1 MLDVAK
7 KLDGET
13 QLARWLQ
20 YSRCMKTFTS
30 IAMVVGPV
38 AAVVLPGFAA
48 AGVTFPIG
56 VIIAVPVVIL
66 AVVAYA
72 LKTPVAIERHSDTSS
87 TATNYID
94 SNPVPVANKVPFAS
108 APAFAKAA
116 PPRRVA
122 NANSQTRRVRAIVEI
137 AA

>member
-1 MLDVAK
+1 
-7 KLDGET
+7 
-13 QLARWLQ
+13 
-20 YSRCMKTFTS
+20 MKTFTS
-30 IAMVVGPV
+30 FVMVMGPV

-56 VIIAVPVVIL
+56 IMIAIPVIIL

-72 LKTPVAIERHSDTSS
+72 HKAPIAIERHSETSS
-87 TATNYID
+87 TAKNFFEA
-94 SNPVPVANKVPFAS
+94 SPAPVASRVPFTS

-116 PPRRVA
+116 PVGRITGVKSP
-122 NANSQTRRVRAIVEI
+122 TRRVRAIVEI